1 MNRAQRRF
9 TEKNNK
15 IYKENNFKSDNKNL
29 MVELEKKFET
39 IVLDLNS
46 ILKYT
51 KNIEFKFNIL
61 LETMFSKNLISLE
74 DIKNTEKV
82 FLQKPAIKLEA
93 IKKILKQ
100 ELTLEETLLAIKED
114 AGLPNYKRLNIDPVL
129 DLNIN
134 PFEIAQL
141 IRDKNPS
148 SSPEE
153 HYNLGSKL
161 YNLKKYHFGL
171 EEIK

>member
-1 MNRAQRRF
+1 MSKKPSKNYF
-9 TEKNNK
+9 DKNNK
-15 IYKENNFKSDNKNL
+15 FKNNNKEKNDL
-29 MVELEKKFET
+29 YLSELEKKFET
-39 IVLDLNS
+39 IVLDLNN
-46 ILKYT
+46 IVKYT

-61 LETMFSKNLISLE
+61 LETLFSKSAISID
-74 DIKNTEKV
+74 DIKNTEKM
-82 FLQKPAIKLEA
+82 FLKKPTIKLEA

-100 ELTLEETLLAIKED
+100 DLTLEETLIAIKED
-114 AGLPNYKRLNIDPVL
+114 NSIPNYRKLNIDPVL

-141 IRDKNPS
+141 IRDKNPKAT
-148 SSPEE
+148 PEE
-153 HYNLGSKL
+153 HYVLGSKL